1 MVEHVKAEISDLYA
15 LGAVDGEEKRAIEG
29 HIREC
34 EPCAENIAWAHQR
47 IALVGLSLAPA
58 RPSAAAREM
67 VMRRLPGEGVVK
79 RTEAPPVRIPEAPA
93 AVPAPAV
100 RHETKAEPQPIPK
113 RIAEAEAVEKS
124 GSPAGWIVAALV
136 LLAAAGVCWTGWRHM
151 QVLAHD
157 AAVQQGQITA
167 LRHDLA
173 SARTRVQL
181 SAEPSERLLAAAGTV
196 RIVMVGSAG
205 HAGILYHLRL
215 GTLVCSAQVAAPPE
229 GKGYQLWLISTE
241 GVPTSLGMLSTADP
255 ATLTAHLKPGI
266 EPSAFIV
273 TIEPQGGSPN
283 PTGPRVLTGGDY

>member
-100 RHETKAEPQPIPK
+100 RHETKAEPQPSPK
-113 RIAEAEAVEKS
+113 RIAEPEAAEKS
-124 GSPAGWIVAALV
+124 GSPAGWIVAALILV
-136 LLAAAGVCWTGWRHM
+136 VAAGVCWTGWRHV
-151 QVLAHD
+151 QVLTRQ
-157 AAVQQGQITA
+157 AAVQQGQIAA
-167 LRHDLA
+167 LRHQLET
-173 SARTRVQL
+173 ARSRLQL
-181 SAEPSERLLAAAGTV
+181 SAEPSEHLLAASGTV
-196 RIVMVGSAG
+196 RLVLTGSAG
-205 HAGILYHLRL
+205 HAGVLYNPRS
-215 GTLVCSAQVAAPPE
+215 GTAVCSAQVTAPPA
-229 GKGYQLWLISTE
+229 GKAYQLWLVST
-241 GVPTSLGMLSTADP
+241 LGTPMSMGLLSAADP
-255 ATLTAHLKPGI
+255 ATATGQIKPGI
-266 EPSAFIV
+266 EASAFIV
-273 TIEPQGGSPN
+273 TVEPQGGSPS
-283 PTGPRVLTGGDY
+283 PSGPRVLTGGDY